1 MAITDNMYQDLI
13 MNPEF
18 MPNRLQNLE
27 MFPPVDN
34 IPGRLDT
41 SFQEIPGFNFVDA
54 PTSFLS
60 RLQNPQFLDDPR
72 RGIMDARIL
81 SKGNPQDSLLN
92 KTMTGITR
100 GIDFGKKVGGGI
112 LSTLMGVPVSALN
125 FFQRDP
131 ALQFAD
137 EAAEDFYS
145 QNPNAA
151 NLMRGYNVS
160 SMFGGPG
167 LQNAYNRR
175 IARIRKTLQNKQSK
189 ALEQRLAQLEKA
201 KAAEAAAIEA
211 AQRQATR
218 TMASQNRAA
227 GTGGYQADY
236 DRDFMGGS
244 GTAKDMGSS

>member
-34 IPGRLDT
+34 IPGR
-41 SFQEIPGFNFVDA
+41 
-54 PTSFLS
+54 
-60 RLQNPQFLDDPR
+60 
-72 RGIMDARIL
+72 GIMDATIL
-81 SKGNPQDSLLN
+81 SK
-92 KTMTGITR
+92 

-218 TMASQNRAA
+218 TMASQNRAE
-227 GTGGYQADY
+227 GRGGYQSDFAQ